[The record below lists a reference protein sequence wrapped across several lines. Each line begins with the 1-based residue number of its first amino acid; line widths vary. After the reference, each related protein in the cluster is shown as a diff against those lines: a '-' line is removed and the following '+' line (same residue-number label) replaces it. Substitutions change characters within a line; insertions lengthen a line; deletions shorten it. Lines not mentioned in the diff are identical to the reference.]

1 MKTKTA
7 GVLFVLKSQLP
18 GFALIIAKQSVL
30 NWQYAAD
37 SCKYF
42 ISKRLAIKVY
52 SNAMIHIDGSYMEG
66 GGQIVRTALALSAL
80 TGKPFKIDK
89 IRHNRSRPGLKP
101 QHLSC
106 IDALKQLANAQ
117 VKGARAG
124 SDAVEFFPDRIYAAA
139 LSVDIGTAGSI
150 TLLLQSLLLPCMFA
164 DAPVRLK
171 IKGGTD
177 TRWSIPMDYFTNV
190 ILPYFTKLAS
200 IKIKNMRRGFYPK
213 GQGFVD
219 LSVSPRYHL
228 NDFATVEEL
237 FAHLFNSV
245 SRIHLTGKPS
255 PIGVEG
261 ISCASSRLKGAGVAE
276 RQAEGAAKRI
286 GSRFAVNVASYYQN
300 TASPGT
306 VITLWTVSKEG
317 QVCVGADALGER
329 GVRAEKIG
337 AMAARQLLNVLNS
350 DAAVDHHLADNLIP
364 LLALVG
370 GTIKTDKITGHIRS
384 NIYVCEQ
391 FLDVAFSI
399 DENQNWIAAGP

>member
-1 MKTKTA
+1 
-7 GVLFVLKSQLP
+7 
-18 GFALIIAKQSVL
+18 
-30 NWQYAAD
+30 
-37 SCKYF
+37 
-42 ISKRLAIKVY
+42 
-52 SNAMIHIDGSYMEG
+52 MIHIDGSYMEG
-66 GGQIVRTALALSAL
+66 GGQIVRTALALSTL

-117 VKGARAG
+117 VKGAQAG
-124 SDAVEFFPDRIYAAA
+124 SDSVEFFPDRIYAAT
-139 LSVDIGTAGSI
+139 LSVDIGTAGPI

-164 DAPVRLK
+164 DAPVRIK

-177 TRWSIPMDYFTNV
+177 TKWSIPIDYFTNV
-190 ILPYFTKLAS
+190 ILPFSKELAS
-200 IKIKNMRRGFYPK
+200 IEIKNMRRGFYPK

-228 NDFATVEEL
+228 NDFTTLEEL
-237 FAHLFNSV
+237 ITHLGNSV
-245 SRIHLTGKPS
+245 SAIDPTGKPVQ
-255 PIGVEG
+255 IRIEG

-286 GSRFAVNVASYYQN
+286 GRRFALKIDSYYQD

-337 AMAARQLLNVLNS
+337 AMAARKLLKVLNS
-350 DAAVDHHLADNLIP
+350 DASVDHHLADNLIP

-370 GTIKTDKITGHIRS
+370 GTIKTNKITGHIRS

-399 DENQNWIAAGP
+399 DENQNKITAGP